1 MSAIPKYDIRGI
13 GILGFQEQAQFVD
26 YLLAD
31 GALKTGM
38 LVAINAEKIILAE
51 QNSLLS
57 ELIKSAE
64 YKYADGISIVRSIK
78 QKYAAASCLQRIAG
92 VDLWQALMKDAGV
105 RRIPVFLVGGK
116 PEVLAKVEQKLVAA
130 WGVKIVGSHS
140 GYFKEEER
148 LALFQSIQE
157 SGAAI
162 VTVALGSPKQEI
174 FMRDCQQ
181 IYPNALYMGVGGTF
195 DVFSGTV
202 KRAPKV
208 WQYFGLEWLYRV
220 LAQPTRIG
228 RVARLFKYAG
238 YHYRGQL

>member
-31 GALKTGM
+31 GVLKTGM

-51 QNSLLS
+51 QNPLLS

-148 LALFQSIQE
+148 SALLQSIQG

-174 FMRDCQQ
+174 FMRDCQK
-181 IYPNALYMGVGGTF
+181 IYPNVLYMGVGGTF